1 MANIPQKGP
10 AVRASKPGATSGVA
24 YVSRIP
30 ISPSQVR
37 TVGRLVSLP
46 AQNFPAAKP
55 LQPKNQLLSDEQRL
69 HHQPGALSNG
79 KSPACMSPVPGRL
92 PDKHPV
98 GRLVNAAFHVS
109 PVAKSPREG
118 QQLSKK
124 RLREFCKHILEGIEA
139 LPTTPQTPSRQQVT
153 PNTGAHNG
161 EESGDAALHGK
172 GGCGPSMARGDSPQL
187 PDDVPVSPVGPERAV
202 PSRDPG
208 PLSVLHSR
216 CAPWEQADHGSP
228 GQDKGGEPRG
238 PGAVDSLELAGRG
251 HARRETPVTRAV
263 AGTFQVPSPLYC
275 SPGGPCQTSTPT
287 GQGHPDS
294 ESSCLGNSPLRPVEA
309 VLPPLPTPDFA
320 RFGRVWQGYW
330 PSKRPFASADS
341 ASQESSLHGPHSAS
355 SGSAVAVPLPDSPPH
370 YTEAGPSTS
379 GSPDFVRPP
388 MVTRRRR
395 RGGRPTLATPPDHS
409 MLRFTGLL
417 ASSPADMLPHGDF
430 HGQEEE
436 KEEKE
441 ESEGSLA
448 SSPWYLFSEPSQ
460 HSPALDQSPLPA
472 KSPPSEPADEA
483 EGPSNAAGRAF
494 EWAIPLAPLP
504 LDSSSPVLSSLHRPP
519 LHHTGPRNRLSTVPE
534 VTETTATALGGKSG
548 TSTALVVVGG
558 PLCVSGR
565 VHLAALPKNGVPPL
579 SVQWP
584 TLEECSLLIDARQPW
599 LVDTTF
605 SSPAGPQQCHNEDKS
620 SSAASPLS
628 QSLLSFIRHEQDIM
642 AEEAEETA
650 AVAAA
655 ATNESE

>member
-548 TSTALVVVGG
+548 TSTAL
-558 PLCVSGR
+558 
-565 VHLAALPKNGVPPL
+565 
-579 SVQWP
+579 WP

>member
-10 AVRASKPGATSGVA
+10 AVRASKPGATSGGAGVA
-24 YVSRIP
+24 CVSRIP
-30 ISPSQVR
+30 ISPSRVR
-37 TVGRLVSLP
+37 PVGHLVSLP
-46 AQNFPAAKP
+46 AQNFPAVKP
-55 LQPKNQLLSDEQRL
+55 LQPKGQLLFDEQRL
-69 HHQPGALSNG
+69 HHQPGALSNRR
-79 KSPACMSPVPGRL
+79 SPACMSPVPGRL
-92 PDKHPV
+92 HDKHPV

-124 RLREFCKHILEGIEA
+124 RLREFCKQVLEGIEA
-139 LPTTPQTPSRQQVT
+139 LPTTPQSPSRQQGT

-172 GGCGPSMARGDSPQL
+172 GGCGPSMARGDSPQPPQL
-187 PDDVPVSPVGPERAV
+187 PDDVPVSPVVPERAV
-202 PSRDPG
+202 PSPDPG
-208 PLSVLHSR
+208 PLPVLR
-216 CAPWEQADHGSP
+216 EQVDHGSPGSP
-228 GQDKGGEPRG
+228 GQDKGGELRG
-238 PGAVDSLELAGRG
+238 SGAVDSLELAGWG

-263 AGTFQVPSPLYC
+263 ADTFQVPSPLC
-275 SPGGPCQTSTPT
+275 VSPGGPCQTSTPT

-320 RFGRVWQGYW
+320 LFGRLWQGYW
-330 PSKRPFASADS
+330 PSKRPFASADP

-370 YTEAGPSTS
+370 YTEEAGPSTS

-409 MLRFTGLL
+409 MLRFTELL
-417 ASSPADMLPHGDF
+417 ASSPADVLPHGDF

-436 KEEKE
+436 EK
-441 ESEGSLA
+441 SEDSLA
-448 SSPWYLFSEPSQ
+448 SPWYLFSESSQ

-472 KSPPSEPADEA
+472 KSPPSEPADKA
-483 EGPSNAAGRAF
+483 VGRAF

-519 LHHTGPRNRLSTVPE
+519 LHHKGPRNRLSTVLE
-534 VTETTATALGGKSG
+534 ATDTTATALGSKSG
-548 TSTALVVVGG
+548 TSMAL
-558 PLCVSGR
+558 
-565 VHLAALPKNGVPPL
+565 
-579 SVQWP
+579 WP
-584 TLEECSLLIDARQPW
+584 TLEEHSLLIEARQPW

-605 SSPAGPQQCHNEDKS
+605 SSPPGPQQCHNEDKS

-642 AEEAEETA
+642 AGEAEEAA

-655 ATNESE
+655 ATTESE

>member
-548 TSTALVVVGG
+548 TSTAL
-558 PLCVSGR
+558 
-565 VHLAALPKNGVPPL
+565 
-579 SVQWP
+579 
-584 TLEECSLLIDARQPW
+584 
-599 LVDTTF
+599 
-605 SSPAGPQQCHNEDKS
+605 DKS